1 MDRSD
6 GDDSPQWLARQ
17 PRLSSGYVGDDF
29 VCADSEVD
37 SWNSPGRGSTESTG
51 SIKTRGARKR
61 RREQQDQQEQQEQ
74 QEAPASS
81 SRPPR
86 TRRRISSAD
95 EADED
100 DDHSQFLA
108 PMPAAQ
114 VAPSPYGTPEQQQLP
129 SPPEPPLMPIGGE
142 LPEDPISPESVDSRE
157 LFANALEMVTHQSLP
172 RLPTGPAA
180 VVLPQFERDQRAR
193 RNRKK

>member
-1 MDRSD
+1 MDSPD
-6 GDDSPQWLARQ
+6 GDGSPQWLARQ
-17 PRLSSGYVGDDF
+17 PRLSSGYVGDGF
-29 VCADSEVD
+29 VCADDVVD

-61 RREQQDQQEQQEQ
+61 RIEQQEQQKQ

-100 DDHSQFLA
+100 DNHDQFSA

-114 VAPSPYGTPEQQQLP
+114 VAASPYGTPEQQQLP
-129 SPPEPPLMPIGGE
+129 SPPEPPLMLYGGE

-157 LFANALEMVTHQSLP
+157 LFANALAMVTYQSP
-172 RLPTGPAA
+172 RRLSTGPAA
-180 VVLPQFERDQRAR
+180 RVLPQIEKSQRAR

>member
-17 PRLSSGYVGDDF
+17 PRLSSGYVGDGF
-29 VCADSEVD
+29 VCADDVVD

-51 SIKTRGARKR
+51 PIKTRAERKR
-61 RREQQDQQEQQEQ
+61 QRDQGAQQEQ

-86 TRRRISSAD
+86 RRRRISSAD

-100 DDHSQFLA
+100 DDHSQFFA
-108 PMPAAQ
+108 PKPAAQ
-114 VAPSPYGTPEQQQLP
+114 VAASPHGTPEQGQQLP
-129 SPPEPPLMPIGGE
+129 PEPEPHLILYGGE

-157 LFANALEMVTHQSLP
+157 LFANALAMVTYQSP
-172 RLPTGPAA
+172 RRLSTGPAA
-180 VVLPQFERDQRAR
+180 RVLPQIERSQRAR